1 MASWMV
7 SFTIP
12 RATDDP
18 MEARRLNKGE
28 ESRYPRFNMRVAD
41 DYTIAIDIRCDD
53 MTKQGALD
61 NALVFVHQEVSDTM
75 KWIPNE

>member
-12 RATDDP
+12 TDEP
-18 MEARRLNKGE
+18 IE

-61 NALVFVHQEVSDTM
+61 NALTFVHQEISDTM